1 MEILLF
7 AISFESSLEDQTMKA
22 CRLFLGGSVSLLFL
36 TSALSSSVASAANIT
51 AVTSLAGT
59 WKLLAADVQHRD
71 GSRTSDYGAAPEGL
85 LVIDAQGHYSLQI
98 FKSERPRF
106 ASADKQAGTPAE
118 YRAAVMGSSTHFG
131 TVSVGQDGST
141 LTFHIERAS
150 FPNWEGADQQR
161 RFELKDDQLSYRVV
175 PRPNG
180 DVPISVW
187 QRLK

>member
-1 MEILLF
+1 
-7 AISFESSLEDQTMKA
+7 MKA
-22 CRLFLGGSVSLLFL
+22 CRLALSGSISLLLL
-36 TSALSSSVASAANIT
+36 TSALAGSPAPAANID
-51 AVTSLAGT
+51 AVASLAGT
-59 WKLLAADVQHRD
+59 WKLLAADVQHPD
-71 GSRTSDYGAAPEGL
+71 GSRTSDYGASPEGL
-85 LVIDAQGHYSLQI
+85 LVIDTQGHYSLQI

-106 ASADKQAGTPAE
+106 ASGDKQTGTPAE

-150 FPNWEGADQQR
+150 FPNWEGEDQQR
-161 RFELKDDQLSYRVV
+161 KFELKDNQLSYRVV

-187 QRLK
+187 QKLK